1 MAGPGGGGSGGSFR
15 GGGGGG
21 SFRGGGGSFG
31 GGYGGGHYH
40 RPGFYGPRFGMFG
53 FGPRWYRPYYG
64 GYYGGGCLGGLLGLV
79 FLPFI
84 IIILAVVM
92 LLSSVGT
99 AFGAIASGGIVQ
111 YNEEAIQSYAD
122 ENYVELYGNN
132 ENNILLIFT
141 VDEKREDLPICLAWV
156 GDNISRKV
164 NYAFGG
170 KGSQFESAVNDS
182 IPKYYVNAFTQ
193 GLSNTVEI
201 MEEYVVLND
210 LDSFKYDTTRP
221 AADAD
226 SILINRSGLSIDAT
240 VVNMA
245 LESFTEMTDIPLS
258 IIVAEDVDVYG
269 KSIPM
274 GAWLTFIA
282 SLALIGVAIW
292 LFVRNLL
299 DKKQAKK
306 NGYTREGSNNGRG
319 NNTNGYNN
327 GGYGNGYYG

>member
-1 MAGPGGGGSGGSFR
+1 MAGPGGGGFGGSFR

-21 SFRGGGGSFG
+21 SFGGGGGSFG
-31 GGYGGGHYH
+31 GGGFGGGHYH
-40 RPGFYGPRFGMFG
+40 RPGFFGPGFGMFG

-64 GYYGGGCLGGLLGLV
+64 GYYGGGCLGGLFGLIL
-79 FLPFI
+79 LPFI

-99 AFGAIASGGIVQ
+99 AFGAIANGGVVQ
-111 YNEEAIQSYAD
+111 YNEEAIQDYAND
-122 ENYVELYGNN
+122 NYLELYGTN

-141 VDEKREDLPICLAWV
+141 VDEKREDQPICLTWV
-156 GDNISRKV
+156 GDNIGRKV

-170 KGSQFESAVNDS
+170 KGSQFEAAVNAS

-201 MEEYVVLND
+201 MEEYVVDNNLE
-210 LDSFKYDTTRP
+210 SFKYDTTRP
-221 AADAD
+221 AANAE
-226 SILINRSGLSIDAT
+226 SVLINRSGLSIDA
-240 VVNMA
+240 VSVNMA
-245 LESFTEMTDIPLS
+245 LESFTEMTEIPIS

-269 KSIPM
+269 KSIPV
-274 GAWLTFIA
+274 GAWMTFII
-282 SLALIGVAIW
+282 SLVLIGVAIW

-299 DKKQAKK
+299 DKRQAKK
-306 NGYTREGSNNGRG
+306 NGYTGNNNGRG
-319 NNTNGYNN
+319 KNTDGYNN